1 MNICSNTVYIKTV
14 HIYIKKTKNNIIMII
29 K

>member
-1 MNICSNTVYIKTV
+1 MNICSNTVYNKTV
-14 HIYIKKTKNNIIMII
+14 HIFIKKTKNNIIMLF